1 MIPIFLLLCFR
12 DVPILPE
19 YFLEKLEGKG
29 KEQYVGL
36 IGINLGKTQLAKIAK
51 LKFKYSSI
59 EW

>member
-1 MIPIFLLLCFR
+1 M
-12 DVPILPE
+12 PILPE

-51 LKFKYSSI
+51 LKFKHSSI